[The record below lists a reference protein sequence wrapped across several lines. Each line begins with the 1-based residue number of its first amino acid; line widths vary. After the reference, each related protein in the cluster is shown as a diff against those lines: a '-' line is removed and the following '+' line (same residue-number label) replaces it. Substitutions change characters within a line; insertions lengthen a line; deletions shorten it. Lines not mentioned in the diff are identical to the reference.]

1 MIGTGF
7 VFYGMITTPRLL
19 KLSIIINIWRLIM
32 KKSKIGFITP
42 GEILLEEFL
51 SPLGI
56 SPNKLAIE
64 IKVPATRIYA
74 IVKGVRAISADTDLR
89 LSKYFGT
96 SQGFWLGLQ
105 ADHDLDVVKQNIASD
120 LITIRKYEN
129 IEKLLL
135 VHYNSE

>member
-1 MIGTGF
+1 
-7 VFYGMITTPRLL
+7 
-19 KLSIIINIWRLIM
+19 M
-32 KKSKIGFITP
+32 KKNKIGFVTP

-51 SPLGI
+51 EPLGI

-74 IVKGVRAISADTDLR
+74 IIKGERAISADTDLR

-105 ADHDLDVVKQNIASD
+105 ADHDLDVVKENIASD
-120 LITIRKYEN
+120 LQTIRKHEYTDQA
-129 IEKLLL
+129 
-135 VHYNSE
+135 SGTA

>member
-1 MIGTGF
+1 
-7 VFYGMITTPRLL
+7 
-19 KLSIIINIWRLIM
+19 M

-129 IEKLLL
+129 IEKTSSGSL
-135 VHYNSE
+135 